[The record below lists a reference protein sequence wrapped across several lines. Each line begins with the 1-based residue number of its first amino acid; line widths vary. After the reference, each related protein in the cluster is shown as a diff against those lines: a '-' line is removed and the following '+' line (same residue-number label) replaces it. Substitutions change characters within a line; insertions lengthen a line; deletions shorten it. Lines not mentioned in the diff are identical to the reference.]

1 MYQPKKERDSN
12 VLKAYPPRKSLQL
25 EAAKMGIKGL
35 QLQKEEKATA
45 LVKQYCFISAPVSS
59 YGHDH

>member
-1 MYQPKKERDSN
+1 M
-12 VLKAYPPRKSLQL
+12 LKAHPPRKSLQL

-35 QLQKEEKATA
+35 QSQKEEKATA

-59 YGHDH
+59 YGHDQ